1 MALLSLSAT
10 AFAGEIHYGN
20 GNTREMAC
28 DNADTRARRAATG
41 ELLGAMTVAL
51 PEAMANTAS
60 QGTSG
65 YPQSSASY
73 PAPSYPVRRDSST
86 SAAGI
91 R

>member
-1 MALLSLSAT
+1 MKKIFAMGAAAALLS
-10 AFAGEIHYGN
+10 G
-20 GNTREMAC
+20 C
-28 DNADTRARRAATG
+28 AATG
-41 ELLGAMTVAL
+41 DLLGAMTVAL
-51 PEAMANTAS
+51 PEAMANTAN

-65 YPQSSASY
+65 YPQSSGSY